1 MTLRAWVNLAHR
13 RGYLLEGAHG
23 FLVNRG
29 AAPGDTL
36 LFYRETHRSP
46 PVRASPLR
54 APVPA
59 AVAADQAAPGNF
71 VAVSLVTVWPLS
83 MHHLRTCAAQRG
95 GGLGGLRSFPAEA
108 R

>member
-13 RGYLLEGAHG
+13 RGYLLEGAHA

-46 PVRASPLR
+46 PVR
-54 APVPA
+54 
-59 AVAADQAAPGNF
+59 
-71 VAVSLVTVWPLS
+71 VSLALVSLS
-83 MHHLRTCAAQRG
+83 VFSLSWVKPHGCRG
-95 GGLGGLRSFPAEA
+95 HERCPCLQPRHP
-108 R
+108 